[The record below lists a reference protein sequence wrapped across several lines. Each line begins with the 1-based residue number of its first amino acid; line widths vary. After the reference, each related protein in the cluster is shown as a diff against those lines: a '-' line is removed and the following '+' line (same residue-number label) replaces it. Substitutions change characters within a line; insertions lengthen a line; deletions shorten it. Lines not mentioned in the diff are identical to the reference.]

1 MNKVGVL
8 GYGEVGRAVASL
20 YKTKPKIKDLEH
32 NGSLKDL
39 DIVHICIPFSK
50 DFEDIIVAFLKQDNP
65 KYCIIHSTVAPQ
77 TTENINK
84 KTDNIFNVCHAPVR
98 GIHPNLREGLLTFES
113 YLGSDFDCEE
123 IQKHLS
129 SLGLK
134 IIKVSSLTSEMSK
147 LLDTTYYGLCIAWH
161 GEVKKMCDQLNID
174 FDEVCTFY
182 NKTYNEG
189 YKKLG
194 KENVVRPVLT
204 PPKKIGGHCIIPN
217 TEILKENFTS
227 SAFDF
232 ILQYK

>member
-20 YKTKPKIKDLEH
+20 YKTKPKIKDLEQ

-50 DFEDIIVAFLKQDNP
+50 DFEDIVVAFLKQNNP

-113 YLGSDFDCEE
+113 YLGSDFDCKE

-134 IIKVSSLTSEMSK
+134 IIKVSSDPS
-147 LLDTTYYGLCIAWH
+147 
-161 GEVKKMCDQLNID
+161 NILY
-174 FDEVCTFY
+174 FTLF
-182 NKTYNEG
+182 
-189 YKKLG
+189 
-194 KENVVRPVLT
+194 PF
-204 PPKKIGGHCIIPN
+204 KI
-217 TEILKENFTS
+217 FFS
-227 SAFDF
+227 FF
-232 ILQYK
+232 